1 MTQLTFLDL
10 RSNSI
15 SDISPLVANTGLG
28 SGDTVDVQ
36 RNPLSY
42 ASIHTHIPTLQSRG
56 VEGRFDNQAYPAL
69 LKISGNN
76 QKDMPGEILA
86 NPFVVEVQD
95 ENGTMLAG
103 VSVTFTVTAGG
114 GTLSVTHTTTDSHG
128 RAESTFTLG
137 SNVEINTVQVS
148 AAEVEG
154 RVTFTAISDI
164 PEFLWAIPAGMSL
177 IHIPLKVTT
186 VDGAPKTVTSIADLY
201 DTLGGATT
209 VNLLTTHDPTTQGW
223 HSYLGDSNR
232 GTVAD
237 PILTDDKGIIAIMND
252 AVSLRLT
259 GDPLGAN
266 GRSSITLHPGP
277 NLVGVPLKDSR
288 IAQVGDLFA
297 LEGIKGNVSGIVTA
311 NNRLVKVVKDADDA
325 GNIHITGGQSFI
337 LVAQKAATVPI
348 FGEGWYNRSL
358 VLAAPLVGNANLH
371 TGIQVTDITPVLAL
385 RGSIVFP
392 IDVWGKMPRLRSGV
406 TSGGWDILPRLRVIV
421 KNLSTGKAVS
431 TERRSREV
439 PILGRTAS
447 AFPTV
452 TGDEKASYQLTF
464 VDIETGRAAQI
475 GDILEIAVQ
484 SPSPL
489 IGVEPVRYTVTAED
503 VKRSRIELPAL
514 VAYEIPSET
523 ELLTN
528 YPNPFNPETWIPYR
542 LAEDAFVT
550 LTIYDA
556 TGQVVRTL
564 EIGHR
569 IAAVYERRSKAIY
582 WDGKN
587 DLGEGV
593 ASGIY
598 FYTLTA
604 GDYSATR
611 KMVILK

>member
-1 MTQLTFLDL
+1 M
-10 RSNSI
+10 
-15 SDISPLVANTGLG
+15 ANTGLG
-28 SGDTVDVQ
+28 SRDTVDV
-36 RNPLSY
+36 RHNPLSY

-56 VEGRFDNQAYPAL
+56 VEVRFDNQAYPAL
-69 LKISGNN
+69 LKISGDN

-95 ENGTMLAG
+95 ENGTVLAG
-103 VSVTFTVTAGG
+103 VSVTFAVTAGG
-114 GTLSVTHTTTDSHG
+114 GTLSVTSTTTDSHG

-177 IHIPLKVTT
+177 IHVPLKVTT
-186 VDGAPKTVTSIADLY
+186 VDGVPRTVTSIADLY
-201 DTLGGATT
+201 DTLGGTTT

-223 HSYLGDSNR
+223 HSYLGDSSR

-252 AVSLRLT
+252 AVSLRLI
-259 GDPLGAN
+259 GAPLGAN

-288 IAQVGDLFA
+288 IARGGDLFA

-311 NNRLVKVVKDADDA
+311 NNRLVKVVKHADDA

-358 VLAAPLVGNANLH
+358 ALAAPLVGNANLH

-392 IDVWGKMPRLRSGV
+392 IDVRGKMPRLRSGV

-431 TERRSREV
+431 TERRF
-439 PILGRTAS
+439 

-452 TGDEKASYQLTF
+452 IGDEKDSYQGTF

-475 GDILEIAVQ
+475 GDILEISVR

-489 IGVEPVRYTVTAED
+489 IGVQPLRYTVTAED
-503 VKRSRIELPAL
+503 VLRSRIELPAL
-514 VAYEIPSET
+514 IAYEIPSET
-523 ELLTN
+523 ELLAN

-550 LTIYDA
+550 LTIYDGV
-556 TGQVVRTL
+556 GQVVRRI
-564 EIGHR
+564 EVGPR
-569 IAAVYERRSKAIY
+569 IAAVYESRSKAIH
-582 WDGKN
+582 WDGRM
-587 DLGEGV
+587 
-593 ASGIY
+593 ASVRVWQVEFISTPCPQGI
-598 FYTLTA
+598 
-604 GDYSATR
+604 
-611 KMVILK
+611 ILPHGRW